1 LDLYLRAVLRTL
13 VRRSALAVLAV
24 GATGLV
30 SAGLVSAGAARAAEA
45 AWPDGDEVVRRVNA
59 REDGVAVARTL
70 VMELVEK
77 GGASRTRVTRSFR
90 RDLDG
95 ERRSVLFF
103 ESPANLKGTALLTW
117 DDPDPARD
125 DAQWL
130 YLPGLR
136 KSRRVA
142 MSERGRAFLGTDL
155 SFEDMKNE
163 TRVSRADYR
172 WRTVGEET
180 VDGAR
185 CLVIEGVPV
194 DERTARELGYGRIL
208 LRVDA
213 ERWLPR
219 LGEYWDPHGERLKT
233 VRLGDVREVQGIWT
247 AHRIEAEN
255 LRTGHR
261 TRLEFRDVD
270 YQPALPDDLFTE
282 PALARG
288 AP

>member
-1 LDLYLRAVLRTL
+1 MAAALLAAATL
-13 VRRSALAVLAV
+13 AAA
-24 GATGLV
+24 
-30 SAGLVSAGAARAAEA
+30 AGAADPGP
-45 AWPDGDEVVRRVNA
+45 PDGDEVARRVDA
-59 REDGVAVARTL
+59 REDGHAVSRTL

-77 GGASRTRVTRSFR
+77 DGASRTRVIRSFR
-90 RDLDG
+90 RDFGD

-117 DDPDPARD
+117 DDPDPTHD
-125 DAQWL
+125 DMQWL

-142 MSERGRAFLGTDL
+142 VSERGRSFLGTDF

-163 TRVSRADYR
+163 TRLPRADFR
-172 WRTVGEET
+172 WRTVGEEE

-185 CLVIEGVPV
+185 CVVVEGTPV
-194 DERTARELGYGRIL
+194 DERTAHDVGYGRVR

-213 ERWLPR
+213 EHWLPR
-219 LGEYWDPHGERLKT
+219 LGEYWDARGEPLKT
-233 VRLGDVREVQGIWT
+233 IRLGDVRPVQGIWT
-247 AHRIEAEN
+247 PHRIEAESH
-255 LRTGHR
+255 RSGHR

-270 YQPALPDDLFTE
+270 YGVELPDDLFTE

>member
-1 LDLYLRAVLRTL
+1 
-13 VRRSALAVLAV
+13 
-24 GATGLV
+24 
-30 SAGLVSAGAARAAEA
+30 
-45 AWPDGDEVVRRVNA
+45 VNA
-59 REDGVAVARTL
+59 REDGAAVARTL

-90 RDLDG
+90 RDFDG

-103 ESPANLKGTALLTW
+103 ASPANLKGTALLTW
-117 DDPDPARD
+117 DDRDPARD

-136 KSRRVA
+136 KSRRIA

-155 SFEDMKNE
+155 SYEDMKNE
-163 TRVSRADYR
+163 TRLSRADYR
-172 WRTVGEET
+172 WRTTGEEV

-185 CLVIEGVPV
+185 CWVVEGVPV
-194 DERTARELGYGRIL
+194 DERTARELGYGRLL

-219 LGEYWDPHGERLKT
+219 LGEYWDPQGAPLKRI
-233 VRLGDVREVQGIWT
+233 RLGDVREVQGIWT
-247 AHRIEAEN
+247 PHEFEAEN

-270 YQPALPDDLFTE
+270 YAPALPDDLFTE
-282 PALARG
+282 AALARG

>member
-1 LDLYLRAVLRTL
+1 VLRTL
-13 VRRSALAVLAV
+13 VRRSALAFLA
-24 GATGLV
+24 A
-30 SAGLVSAGAARAAEA
+30 SAAALVSAGAAGAADA
-45 AWPDGDEVVRRVNA
+45 SWPDGDEVARRVNA
-59 REDGVAVARTL
+59 REDGHAVARTL
-70 VMELVEK
+70 VMELIER
-77 GGASRTRVTRSFR
+77 GGAARTRVTRSFR
-90 RDLDG
+90 RDFAD

-103 ESPANLKGTALLTW
+103 QSPANLKGTALLTW

-142 MSERGRAFLGTDL
+142 MSERGRAFLGTDFT
-155 SFEDMKNE
+155 FEDMKNE
-163 TRVSRADYR
+163 TRLSRADYR
-172 WRTVGEET
+172 WRTVGEEE

-185 CLVIEGVPV
+185 CLVVEALPV

-219 LGEYWDPHGERLKT
+219 LGEYWDPRGQPLKI
-233 VRLGDVREVQGIWT
+233 VRLGDVRAVQGIWT
-247 AHRIEAEN
+247 PHRFEAEN
-255 LRTGHR
+255 LKTGHR

-270 YQPALPDDLFTE
+270 YAPELPEDLFTE
-282 PALARG
+282 AALARG

>member
-1 LDLYLRAVLRTL
+1 VLGRL
-13 VRRSALAVLAV
+13 VRTSVLAVLAASTM
-24 GATGLV
+24 GSV
-30 SAGLVSAGAARAAEA
+30 SAQAAPSAEA
-45 AWPDGDEVVRRVNA
+45 GWPDGDEVVRLVNA
-59 REDGVAVARTL
+59 REDGEAVARTL

-90 RDLDG
+90 RDFGG

-117 DDPDPARD
+117 DDPDPERD

-142 MSERGRAFLGTDL
+142 MTERGRAFLGTDL

-163 TRVSRADYR
+163 TRLSRADYH
-172 WRTVGEET
+172 WRTTGEET
-180 VDGAR
+180 VDGVR
-185 CLVIEGVPV
+185 CWVLEGTAV
-194 DERTARELGYGRIL
+194 DEGTAREIGYGRVR

-219 LGEYWDPHGERLKT
+219 FGEYWDVHGQPLKT
-233 VRLGDVREVQGIWT
+233 VRLDDVRPVQGIWT

-255 LRTGHR
+255 LRNGHR
-261 TRLEFRDVD
+261 TRLEFRDVE

-282 PALARG
+282 AALARG

>member
-1 LDLYLRAVLRTL
+1 MLGRL
-13 VRRSALAVLAV
+13 VRRDALVAAAWCAAILV
-24 GATGLV
+24 GP
-30 SAGLVSAGAARAAEA
+30 GAARAADA
-45 AWPDGDEVVRRVNA
+45 SWPEGDEVVRRVNA
-59 REDGVAVARTL
+59 RDDGAAVARTL
-70 VMELVEK
+70 VMELIDE

-90 RDLDG
+90 RDVDG

-125 DAQWL
+125 DLQWL

-163 TRVSRADYR
+163 TRVSTTDYR
-172 WRTVGEET
+172 WTTVGEES

-185 CLVIEGVPV
+185 CLVVEGVPV
-194 DERTARELGYGRIL
+194 DPATARELGYGRVR

-213 ERWLPR
+213 EHWVPR
-219 LGEYWDPHGERLKT
+219 LAEYQDVRGEPLKT
-233 VRLGDVREVQGIWT
+233 VRLGDVRAVEGIWT
-247 AHRIEAEN
+247 PHRVEVEN
-255 LRTGHR
+255 HQTGHR
-261 TRLEFRDVD
+261 TRLEFQEVD
-270 YQPALPDDLFTE
+270 YGPALPDDLFTE